1 MKVPTYEAKLDAPR
15 QGQGRFS
22 TAQLSPSAM
31 IAPSRAAAEQAQKL
45 AGTGDKI
52 AEFGF
57 KKLEAGAK
65 QEAFEAVSNYGVEL
79 ATAEGNFL
87 QSNVS
92 TAEQEYKKESQRLY
106 KKYASKLKNS
116 YARSSFASNAIKLQ
130 SQSTINFVRKNNA
143 RVIAQAETNISNDLN
158 SNLKIA
164 TNSNNK
170 MQSRMEALAENF
182 FILQEA
188 KNTLGPEKHK
198 TLTDTMYMSLANDTL
213 SFFVNIK
220 PENAEEIVDNFRENK
235 ITDDILQAARNN
247 LSETEVSKIA
257 TNIEKI
263 IRSNR
268 ERNNDIEQRQ
278 QDQEKAEDKSLLREY
293 VFGDKPKSEKEAI
306 FNQLKMSPFISISE
320 LNTAQ
325 KFVMSGGSQGSFN
338 NTQDVFVLSQAIINE
353 EITNTDQLLKRIAD
367 DKLNVNYQTLRTV
380 LNPLIEETKDKN
392 FRNALAWGLST
403 IGFTES
409 VVAGV
414 VPNLSLKIDKATK
427 FKAEMLEWQFNQKK
441 EKTRDK
447 VYLSAMTKA
456 KAVIDNLSNMVD
468 PNAEGTIFGLATR
481 YQENIKDGDSK
492 KIANSKNALLNY
504 LIDLGRINASQALD
518 PKFDVLEFLKGNN

>member
-1 MKVPTYEAKLDAPR
+1 MKVPTYEARQQAPR
-15 QGQGRFS
+15 QGQGRFL

-31 IAPSRAAAEQAQKL
+31 IAPSRAAADQAQQL
-45 AGTGDKI
+45 ARTGDKI

-65 QEAFEAVSNYGVEL
+65 QEAFEEVSNYGVEL

-164 TNSNNK
+164 TNPNNK
-170 MQSRMEALAENF
+170 MQLRREALAENF

-198 TLTDTMYMSLANDTL
+198 TFADTMYMSLANDTL
-213 SFFVNIK
+213 SFFINIK

-235 ITDDILQAARNN
+235 STDDILQAARNN

-268 ERNNDIEQRQ
+268 ERENDIEQRQ
-278 QDQEKAEDKSLLREY
+278 QDEEKDKDRKLFREY
-293 VFGDKPKSEKEAI
+293 LFGDKPESKKTEI
-306 FNQLKMSPFISISE
+306 FNQLKMSTFVSVSE
-320 LNTAQ
+320 LKLAR

-353 EITNTDQLLKRIAD
+353 EITNTDQIIKRIDD

-380 LNPLIEETKDKN
+380 LYPLIEATKDKN
-392 FRNALAWGLST
+392 FKNALTWGLST

-409 VVAGV
+409 VAASGT
-414 VPNLSLKIDKATK
+414 LDIGFKIDKATK
-427 FKAEMLEWQFNQKK
+427 FKAEMLDWQFAQKK
-441 EKTRDK
+441 KKTRDK

-468 PNAEGTIFGLATR
+468 PDAELLIFRLATR
-481 YQENIKDGDSK
+481 LKKANKGGDST
-492 KIANSKNALLNY
+492 KIATSKEALITT
-504 LIDLGRINASQALD
+504 LIQYGRVTASEALAPDYNPLKRLG
-518 PKFDVLEFLKGNN
+518 K